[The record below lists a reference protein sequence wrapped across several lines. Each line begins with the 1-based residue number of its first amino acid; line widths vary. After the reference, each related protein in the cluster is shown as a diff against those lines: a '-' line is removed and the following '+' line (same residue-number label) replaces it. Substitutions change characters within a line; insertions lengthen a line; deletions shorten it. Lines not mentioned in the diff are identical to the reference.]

1 MIKTY
6 WKTFAVIALLI
17 AVCWFTYKQI
27 TDDTYDGMSIIPEH
41 HKDIPLFE
49 GLKPTEHQYV
59 VKGNKWTD
67 IYNFY
72 LKELPALG
80 WKVEY
85 EDSALNDGDTE
96 NDWSGFYSR
105 WRKEGFDGELWISA
119 NYNQFDEQTEVI
131 FDKTPLYNSTTWIEE
146 TPKNICIYQNQ
157 NDEKCHEI
165 EEKSKVEKIVRFIN
179 DAIDWDKE
187 VLSSEKTSVIELGNT
202 EIKVFYE
209 DGKEIYFQSEK
220 GTKLMKPD
228 PDFFKLTNL

>member
-1 MIKTY
+1 MKKINWLIY
-6 WKTFAVIALLI
+6 GAIAFFIALS
-17 AVCWFTYKQI
+17 WFAYQQI
-27 TDDTYDGMSIIPEH
+27 TNDTHEGMSIIPEH

-59 VKGNKWTD
+59 VKGNKWND

-119 NYNQFDEQTEVI
+119 NYNEFEEQTEVI
-131 FDKTPLYNSTTWIEE
+131 FDKTSLYNSTTWIEDAPE
-146 TPKNICIYQNQ
+146 SICIYQNQ
-157 NDEKCHEI
+157 NDEKCSEI
-165 EEKSKVEKIVRFIN
+165 EEKSKIEKIVRFIN

-187 VLSSEKTSVIELGNT
+187 VLSREKTSVIELGNI

-209 DGKEIYFQSEK
+209 NDKEIYFQSEK
-220 GTKLMKPD
+220 GTKMMKPD

>member
-1 MIKTY
+1 M
-6 WKTFAVIALLI
+6 
-17 AVCWFTYKQI
+17 
-27 TDDTYDGMSIIPEH
+27 
-41 HKDIPLFE
+41 
-49 GLKPTEHQYV
+49 KPTEHQYV
-59 VKGNKWTD
+59 VKGNKWID

-72 LKELPALG
+72 LKELPALV

-105 WRKEGFDGELWISA
+105 WIKEGFDGELWISA

-179 DAIDWDKE
+179 DAIEWDKE